1 MQILGKN
8 NMAIRRIPLLFF
20 SGLLLI
26 CLTGC
31 AGLKKWEML
40 QKEGNLPPCF
50 ELKAV
55 PFFPQKAYQCGPAAL
70 AMSFHWSGLPVS
82 PEDLTNEVFTPARK
96 GSLQTALI
104 SAARRHGRIAYKS
117 TGIEIIFSEVADGH
131 PVIIL
136 QNLGLSW
143 YPVWHYSV
151 VVGYDLPKKLVILRS
166 GTTARK
172 IMPSRVFMN
181 TWARSKY
188 WGLLILRPDQL
199 PATADK
205 GLFLEAVLG
214 LEKARQFRAA
224 ILGYKT
230 ALKRWPQNLT
240 ALMGIGNC
248 HYALGELKNAESAF
262 RESARFH
269 PKEGS
274 ALNNLA
280 QILFEQGRKHEAL
293 EAIQKAVSLG
303 GPLSHV
309 YQKTLKEIQ
318 TGLP

>member
-8 NMAIRRIPLLFF
+8 NTAIRQIPLLL
-20 SGLLLI
+20 SSILLLTG
-26 CLTGC
+26 LTGC

-40 QKEGNLPPCF
+40 QKGGYLPLSF
-50 ELKAV
+50 ELKTV

-70 AMSFHWSGLPVS
+70 AMSLNWSGLPVS
-82 PEDLTNEVFTPARK
+82 PEALTDEVFTPARK

-104 SAARRHGRIAYKS
+104 SAARRHARIAYIS
-117 TGIEIIFSEVADGH
+117 TGIEIMFSEVAAGH

-172 IMPSRVFMN
+172 IMSSRVFMN
-181 TWARSKY
+181 TWARSNY

-205 GLFLEAVLG
+205 VLFLEAVLG

-230 ALKRWPQNLT
+230 ALTRWPQNLA

-248 HYALGELKNAESAF
+248 HYALGELKHAESAF
-262 RESARFH
+262 RKSVRFH

-303 GPLSHV
+303 GPFSDV
-309 YQKTLKEIQ
+309 YQKTLKDIQ
-318 TGLP
+318 AGSP